1 MIINSDEK
9 LKSEQKNSFLI
20 RVENLQKYFPVMQ
33 GILLQRQVGAIKA
46 VDGVTFN
53 IQRGETLS
61 LVGESGC
68 GKSTTGRLILQLTRP
83 TDGKIYFENTDLTG
97 LTEKELHPFRR
108 RMQMIFQ
115 DPYSSLNPR
124 MTVGKII
131 SEPLIIH
138 QLADSKTAQNRVK
151 ELLELVGLNSDVMNR
166 YPHEFS
172 GGQQQRIG
180 IARALAM
187 NPDFIVCDEPI
198 AALDVSI
205 QAQVI
210 NLMQNLQKTLG
221 LTYLF
226 IAHDLSVV
234 RHISDRIAVMY
245 LGKIV
250 EISDRISLYE
260 NPLHPYTQALLSA
273 VPIPDPELEAK
284 RQRILLTGEVP
295 SPMNPP
301 TGCRFCSRCPYVIEQ
316 CRIEEPLLKDIGSN
330 HSVACHLVNI
340 PCPPF
345 VIRNS

>member
-1 MIINSDEK
+1 MVNTLETK
-9 LKSEQKNSFLI
+9 LKSNQKNTPLI
-20 RVENLQKYFPVMQ
+20 RVENLQKHFPVME
-33 GILLQRQVGAIKA
+33 GILLQRQVAAIKA
-46 VDGVTFN
+46 VDGITFHIN
-53 IQRGETLS
+53 RGETLS

-68 GKSTTGRLILQLTRP
+68 GKSTTGRMILQLSPP
-83 TDGKIYFENTDLTG
+83 TGGKIYFENTDLTA
-97 LTEKELHPFRR
+97 LKPKELQPFRR

-124 MTVGKII
+124 ITVGKII

-138 QLADSKTAQNRVK
+138 QLANTSIAQDRVK
-151 ELLELVGLNSDVMNR
+151 ELLALVGLNADVINR

-210 NLMQNLQKTLG
+210 NLMQNLQQNLG

-226 IAHDLSVV
+226 IAHDLSIV
-234 RHISDRIAVMY
+234 RHISDRVAVMY

-250 EISDRISLYE
+250 ELSDRISLYE

-295 SPMNPP
+295 SPINPP
-301 TGCRFCSRCPYVIEQ
+301 RGCRFCSRCPSVIEQ
-316 CRIEEPLLKDIGSN
+316 CRLEEPLLRDIGSN
-330 HSVACHLVNI
+330 HSVACYLI
-340 PCPPF
+340 
-345 VIRNS
+345 

>member
-1 MIINSDEK
+1 MVNNLETK
-9 LKSEQKNSFLI
+9 LKSHQKNTPLI
-20 RVENLQKYFPVMQ
+20 RVENLQKHFPVME
-33 GILLQRQVGAIKA
+33 GILLQRQIAAIKA
-46 VDGVTFN
+46 VDGITFN
-53 IQRGETLS
+53 INRGETLS

-68 GKSTTGRLILQLTRP
+68 GKSTTGRMILQLAHP
-83 TDGKIYFENTDLTG
+83 TGGKIYFENTDLTA
-97 LTEKELHPFRR
+97 LNSKELQPFRR

-138 QLADSKTAQNRVK
+138 QLATNKIAQNCVK
-151 ELLELVGLNSDVMNR
+151 DLLELVGLNDDVINR

-198 AALDVSI
+198 ASLDVSI

-210 NLMQNLQKTLG
+210 NLMQNLQQNLG

-226 IAHDLSVV
+226 IAHDLSIV
-234 RHISDRIAVMY
+234 RHISDRVAVMY

-250 EISDRISLYE
+250 ELADRISLYE

-284 RQRILLTGEVP
+284 RQRILLTGEIP
-295 SPMNPP
+295 SPLNPP
-301 TGCRFCSRCPYVIEQ
+301 MGCRFCSRCPSVMEQ
-316 CRIEEPLLKDIGSN
+316 CWLEEPRLKDMGLN
-330 HSVACHLVNI
+330 HSVACHLIKN
-340 PCPPF
+340 
-345 VIRNS
+345 